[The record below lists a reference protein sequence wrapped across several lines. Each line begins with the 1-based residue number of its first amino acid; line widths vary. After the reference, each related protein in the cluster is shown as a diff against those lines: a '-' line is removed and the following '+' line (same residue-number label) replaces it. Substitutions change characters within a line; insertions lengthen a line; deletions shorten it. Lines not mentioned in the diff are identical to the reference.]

1 MSSEAKG
8 TYQVTSW
15 VENQYDEAD
24 GTAKLTRARITQT
37 FSGDIEGEG
46 TSDYLM
52 VYPSDSEAHFVG
64 AHRVVGT
71 LAGRSGS
78 FVLAAQG
85 VFANGVVE
93 TTWSVVPGSARGDLA
108 GLSGSGGYVT
118 TSPTEADVR
127 LTYAFDA

>member
-15 VENQYDEAD
+15 DENQYDEAD

-52 VYPSDSEAHFVG
+52 VYPL
-64 AHRVVGT
+64 VGT